1 VNPNAR
7 AFQISSANPRN
18 FDLSDRTWL
27 CIFHLEDW
35 VRLASLHSGDA
46 IAIGLTRGMYL
57 FALAMIVVNLA
68 AFGPYFGRLFLAY
81 PQRFRAAFPEKQL
94 SP

>member
-1 VNPNAR
+1 MR
-7 AFQISSANPRN
+7 
-18 FDLSDRTWL
+18 
-27 CIFHLEDW
+27 
-35 VRLASLHSGDA
+35 

-57 FALAMIVVNLA
+57 FALVMIVVNLA
-68 AFGPYFGRLFLAY
+68 AFGSYLGRLFLAY